1 MPKTPRKSKS
11 PSPEWAKPIREL
23 RQELGLNQPELGL
36 RLHYSA
42 MAVSRWERGEQEPT
56 DRAYIELGN
65 LAGNP
70 KCWYFWGRGGLHSE
84 TLLRVIPGLRE
95 RLQRSSFGDLEI
107 VRAGSGARKTHLEKQ
122 TLVAIPLLK
131 VVAAAHGETGGHPS
145 NLLSGPVESMI
156 AAPKDWCPNPGHTS
170 CLRVR
175 GNSMTPLIQDGYILA
190 VDSSQNDQIQLNG
203 KIVIAWHKDRGLTVS
218 RLRRFDHTEV
228 LQPENHAYEAITLG
242 AKQRW
247 TILAKVLWWIGKA
260 P

>member
-11 PSPEWAKPIREL
+11 PSPEWARPIREL
-23 RQELGLNQPELGL
+23 RQELGLNQADLGL
-36 RLHYSA
+36 RLHYSP
-42 MAVSRWERGEQEPT
+42 MAISRWERGQQEPT

-70 KCWYFWGRGGLHSE
+70 KCWYFWGRAGLHSE
-84 TLLRVIPGLRE
+84 NLLRVMPKMRD
-95 RLQRSSFGDLEI
+95 RLQTSTVANLEI
-107 VRAGSGARKTHLEKQ
+107 ACAGSGAQKTQLQKQ
-122 TLVAIPLLK
+122 KLVAIPLLK
-131 VVAAAHGETGGHPS
+131 VVAATHGETGGHRS
-145 NLLSGPVESMI
+145 SLLSGPVESVI
-156 AAPKDWCPNPGHTS
+156 AAPREWCPNPATTS

-175 GNSMTPLIQDGYILA
+175 GNSMSPLIQDGYILG
-190 VDSSQNDQIQLNG
+190 VDYSQSDQIQLNG

-228 LQPENHAYEAITLG
+228 LEPENHGYEAITLG

-247 TILAKVLWWIGKA
+247 TILAKVLWWIAMA

>member
-1 MPKTPRKSKS
+1 MPKTPKKSKS
-11 PSPEWAKPIREL
+11 PSPEWARLVREL
-23 RQELGLNQPELGL
+23 RQELSLNQAELAL

-42 MAVSRWERGEQEPT
+42 MAISRWERGEQEPT

-65 LAGNP
+65 LARNP
-70 KCWYFWGRGGLHSE
+70 KCWYFWGRAGLHSE
-84 TLLRVIPGLRE
+84 NLLRVMPKMRD
-95 RLQRSSFGDLEI
+95 RLQTSAFASLEI
-107 VRAGSGARKTHLEKQ
+107 ARAGSGAQKPHLQKPK
-122 TLVAIPLLK
+122 LVAIPLLK
-131 VVAAAHGETGGHPS
+131 VVAATHGETGGHPS

-156 AAPKDWCPNPGHTS
+156 AAPRDWCPNPATTS

-175 GNSMTPLIQDGYILA
+175 GNSMSPLIQDGYILA
-190 VDSSQNDQIQLNG
+190 VDYSQSDQMLLNG

-228 LQPENHAYEAITLG
+228 LEPENHGYEAITLG

-247 TILAKVLWWIGKA
+247 TILAKVLWWIAMA

>member
-11 PSPEWAKPIREL
+11 PSPEWARPIREL

-36 RLHYSA
+36 RVHYSA
-42 MAVSRWERGEQEPT
+42 MAISRWERGEQEPT

-65 LAGNP
+65 LAGKP
-70 KCWYFWGRGGLHSE
+70 KCWYFWGRAGLHSE
-84 TLLRVIPGLRE
+84 NVLRAMPAMRE
-95 RLQRSSFGDLEI
+95 RQQGSRIANLEI
-107 VRAGSGARKTHLEKQ
+107 VRAGSGARKTHVDKQ
-122 TLVAIPLLK
+122 NLVAIPLLK
-131 VVAAAHGETGGHPS
+131 VVAATHGETGGHPS
-145 NLLSGPVESMI
+145 NLLSGPVESLI

-170 CLRVR
+170 CMRVR
-175 GNSMTPLIQDGYILA
+175 GNSMAPLIQDGYIVA

-203 KIVIAWHKDRGLTVS
+203 KVVIAWHKDRGLTVS

-228 LQPENHAYEAITLG
+228 LEPENHGYEAITLG

>member
-70 KCWYFWGRGGLHSE
+70 KCWYFWGRGGLHSA

-156 AAPKDWCPNPGHTS
+156 AAPKDWCPNPGHTR

-203 KIVIAWHKDRGLTVS
+203 KIVIAWHKDTGLTVP
-218 RLRRFDHTEV
+218 R
-228 LQPENHAYEAITLG
+228 
-242 AKQRW
+242 
-247 TILAKVLWWIGKA
+247 
-260 P
+260 

>member
-1 MPKTPRKSKS
+1 MPKTPKKSKS
-11 PSPEWAKPIREL
+11 PSPEWARLVREL
-23 RQELGLNQPELGL
+23 RQELGLNQAELGL

-42 MAVSRWERGEQEPT
+42 MAISRWERGEQEPT

-65 LAGNP
+65 LARNP
-70 KCWYFWGRGGLHSE
+70 KCWYFWGRAGLHSE
-84 TLLRVIPGLRE
+84 NLLRVMPKMRD
-95 RLQRSSFGDLEI
+95 RLQTSTFANLEI
-107 VRAGSGARKTHLEKQ
+107 ARAGSGAQKTHLQKPK
-122 TLVAIPLLK
+122 LVAIPLLK
-131 VVAAAHGETGGHPS
+131 VVAATHGETGGHPS

-156 AAPKDWCPNPGHTS
+156 AAPRDWCPNPATTS

-175 GNSMTPLIQDGYILA
+175 GNSMSPLIQDGYILG
-190 VDSSQNDQIQLNG
+190 VDYSQSDQMLLNG

-228 LQPENHAYEAITLG
+228 LEPENHGYEAITLG

-247 TILAKVLWWIGKA
+247 TILAKVLWWIAMA